1 VDVKIDGGLTLSIQA
16 PLLNFPPIPA
26 KYLAKFGERIYGF
39 NLADGKSD
47 AEYSAFEQVLTG
59 RPEECFFP
67 NNRLRLPIGA
77 DELAGGGV
85 IQAGVIAFSRTNQMY
100 MHRGIPEDITLTT
113 PVRFSAVLEELPFAI
128 GLASHFSIQ
137 STPYGLVWLG
147 ADLNLYL
154 YGGVGEPLNISGDV
168 RPVLR
173 ATTAGTQDKIE
184 SAYFN
189 YADRQWYVLAI
200 AVNGALEHN
209 RIVIVDMTPSA
220 EENLGI
226 FVSDIQADGL
236 RIVELTTGEQLLCLG
251 QGGRIRKFKAISDT
265 EGGMTLAPN
274 STAGMLG
281 AWWRG
286 GYFGGNDPEVL
297 TGRPQ
302 VVKLERWARVTAD
315 QGGFSLTAY
324 LVDDETRTFRDP
336 EVVNLGVIQGGTRK
350 AMNRKTRRVSY
361 EIRFPAQDV
370 SANVLALE
378 RAAIPVGVR

>member
-1 VDVKIDGGLTLSIQA
+1 LFLRDRKIDAGLTLSLQA

-39 NLADGKSD
+39 NLTGGRSD
-47 AEYSAFEQVLTG
+47 IEYSAFEQVLTG
-59 RPEECFFP
+59 RPEESFFP
-67 NNRLRLPIGA
+67 NNRLRLTIGA
-77 DELAGGGV
+77 DEIAGGGV
-85 IQAGVIAFSRTNQMY
+85 IQAGVIAFSRTNQMF
-100 MHRGIPEDITLTT
+100 MHRGIPEDITLAT
-113 PVRFSAVLEELPFAI
+113 PVRFSAVLEELPFEI

-168 RPVLR
+168 RPLLR
-173 ATTAGTQDKIE
+173 AITPGTQEKIE
-184 SAYFN
+184 SVYFN
-189 YADRQWYVLAI
+189 YADRQWYVLAV

-209 RIVIVDMTPSA
+209 RMVIVDMTPSA

-226 FVSDIQADGL
+226 FVSDIAADGL

-251 QGGRIRKFKAISDT
+251 QGGRIRKFKAVSDT
-265 EGGMTLAPN
+265 EGGITLAIT
-274 STAGMLG
+274 STTGVLG

-286 GYFGGNDPEVL
+286 GYFGGEDPE
-297 TGRPQ
+297 
-302 VVKLERWARVTAD
+302 VVKLERWAKVTAD
-315 QGGFSLTAY
+315 QGGFTLTAHF
-324 LVDDETRTFRDP
+324 VDDEGRTFRDP
-336 EVVNLGVIQGGTRK
+336 EVVNLGVIQTGFPK
-350 AMNRKTRRVSY
+350 AVNRKTRRVSY
-361 EIRFPAQDV
+361 EIRFPTQDV